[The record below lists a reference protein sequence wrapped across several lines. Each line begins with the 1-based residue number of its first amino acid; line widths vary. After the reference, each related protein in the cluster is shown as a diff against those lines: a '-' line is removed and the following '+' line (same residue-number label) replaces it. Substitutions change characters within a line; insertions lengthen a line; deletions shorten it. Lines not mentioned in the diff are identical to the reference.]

1 MGEIKTRHLAGDKE
15 AIMNTLSNT
24 AETLKN
30 NIGDFSGEWLNVHSN
45 ADVDGYP
52 VKNPMVYTNA
62 EDQMNALEELAK
74 IIDSD
79 DSVAIFGSGYRM
91 W

>member
-1 MGEIKTRHLAGDKE
+1 MK
-15 AIMNTLSNT
+15 LSNT

-30 NIGDFSGEWLNVHSN
+30 NIGDFTGEWLNVHS
-45 ADVDGYP
+45 DSDTEGYP
-52 VKNPMVYTNA
+52 VKNPMVYCNE
-62 EDQMNALEELAK
+62 EDQNAALEELAE
-74 IIDSD
+74 IINGD